1 MKRIPPSKELS
12 LLAEELRQRND
23 VPDLLG
29 ELVRLGGRRMIQE
42 LLEGEVT
49 ERLGRERYE
58 RRGEGPRGYRNGYKT
73 RTLRTAE
80 GVIEVDVPQVR
91 DTEEVLRLAVWEAL
105 RRRTDVLDRLVVEMY
120 TRGLST
126 RDIEDALREA
136 TGGESVLARS
146 TVSRISDA
154 LWEDYEAFSQ
164 RDLSGLD
171 IVYLFADA
179 VYESLRQ
186 QAGLK
191 EGILVTWGI
200 QGDGSKVLIHLSLGN
215 KESYEDWLDHFR
227 DLVRRG
233 LPTPLTVTTDGAP
246 GLIKAVEAIW
256 PEAERIR
263 CWVHKMRNVLDKVP
277 EEVRQVLK
285 PYLEAVRDAPDIETG
300 RRLAEEVLARFGDAY
315 PSAMRSFEEDLEASL
330 AHLKLPAVHRKH
342 VRTTNLIERSFEEQ
356 RRRAKVIPR
365 FRTEKECL
373 KLVFATLWQ
382 ASERWRRIRFSE
394 HELKQLQRY
403 RQERQSRRQK
413 PNQDERT
420 ATVA

>member
-1 MKRIPPSKELS
+1 MKRIPPSMRLS
-12 LLAEELRQRND
+12 LLAEELRRKND
-23 VPDLLG
+23 VRDLVG
-29 ELVRLGGRRMIQE
+29 ELFRLGGRRMIQE

-49 ERLGRERYE
+49 ERLGREPYE
-58 RRGEGPRGYRNGYKT
+58 RRGDGPRGYRNGYKT
-73 RTLRTAE
+73 RKLRTAE
-80 GVIEVDVPQVR
+80 GVIAVDVPQVR
-91 DTEEVLRLAVWEAL
+91 DTEELIRLAVWEAL
-105 RRRTDVLDRLVVEMY
+105 RRRTDVLDQLVLEMY

-126 RDIEDALREA
+126 RDIEDALSEA
-136 TGGESVLARS
+136 TGGKRVLSRS
-146 TVSRISDA
+146 TVSRISET
-154 LWEDYEAFSQ
+154 LWKDYEAFGQ
-164 RDLSGLD
+164 RDLSGVD
-171 IVYLFADA
+171 VVYLFADA
-179 VYESLRQ
+179 IYESLRQ

-200 QGDGSKVLIHLSLGN
+200 LGDGSKVLIHLSLGN
-215 KESYEDWLDHFR
+215 KESYEDWLEHLR

-233 LPTPLTVTTDGAP
+233 LQTPLTVTTDGAP

-256 PEAERIR
+256 PEAARIR

-277 EEVRQVLK
+277 EEVRPLLK

-300 RRLAEEVLARFGDAY
+300 RRLAEEIVARFGDAY
-315 PSAMRSFEEDLEASL
+315 PSAMRSFQEDLEASL
-330 AHLKLPAVHRKH
+330 AHLELPAVHPRH
-342 VRTTNLIERSFEEQ
+342 IRTTNLIERSFGEE

-394 HELKQLQRY
+394 HERRQLERY
-403 RQERQSRRQK
+403 RQERQSRRRQR
-413 PNQDERT
+413 NHQERT